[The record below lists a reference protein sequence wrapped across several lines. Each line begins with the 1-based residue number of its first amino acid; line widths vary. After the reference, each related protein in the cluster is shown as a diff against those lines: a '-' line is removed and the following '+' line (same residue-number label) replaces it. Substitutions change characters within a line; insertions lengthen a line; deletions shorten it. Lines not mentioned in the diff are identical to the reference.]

1 MPTSHPTEDIQGHDD
16 EPSTKG
22 DLRLLARYIEEA
34 TARSEAHSDRRFD
47 ELRDHFDAQV
57 EIIKDEMKGANAD
70 EISLLHD
77 TDDNHEQR
85 LTAVER
91 KIGLR

>member
-1 MPTSHPTEDIQGHDD
+1 MPTSHPAKAIQGHDD

-22 DLRLLARYIEEA
+22 DLRLLARYIEQA
-34 TARSEAHSDRRFD
+34 TAKSQAHFDQGFD
-47 ELRDHFDAQV
+47 ELRDYFDAQV

-77 TDDNHEQR
+77 TDENHEQR